1 MTATITKP
9 AKKSTKEKPQSP
21 YKRLH
26 VIIPIEDMLWASQ
39 QKPSVNQLWQECW
52 TSDPYGSRWMPL
64 STALGYS
71 SFICAKKILSES
83 GLFIFKPD
91 KSIQDGRETVGWM
104 VRNLHGS
111 RMKEFWE
118 KVNTETQ
125 EANSTKQESNAEN
138 TEVNAGSEEMR
149 CNYTASISDKTQ
161 SEQRFQK
168 PSRTVQEHLTN
179 SSVEF
184 VRCVSTQD
192 KNLGEDATADAPFRG
207 ASPQTLKSVEEEKE
221 ELPAVTDCTTLTL
234 VEAVPSQSVS
244 LLVKN
249 EDLGKDAISPHE
261 DTFSAAPAD
270 SNLENLNQPQDQ
282 AQPSLSASLATKNED
297 LSSDAIAPHE
307 DNFSAAPVAVN
318 LENLNQPQNQAQP
331 NLSASLVVKNQNLVD
346 EPGTHHEDTVSA
358 APAVPENS
366 HSAPSSQE
374 PKAHPEGVCAVAADS
389 APEKWSYE
397 AVVERSRV
405 RPWRMEKLK
414 MAEQWRENPG
424 DDFLMECWSDDPA
437 LRIVIKKLVIKCPHW
452 GLVAADG
459 VLLKWEG

>member
-9 AKKSTKEKPQSP
+9 TKKPTKEKPQSP

-52 TSDPYGSRWMPL
+52 TSDPYGSRWMSL

-118 KVNTETQ
+118 KVNTEKP
-125 EANSTKQESNAEN
+125 NSTKQESNAEN
-138 TEVNAGSEEMR
+138 AEVNAGSEEMR

-161 SEQRFQK
+161 SEQGFQK

-184 VRCVSTQD
+184 VRCVSSTSN
-192 KNLGEDATADAPFRG
+192 KNLCVDETADAPFGG
-207 ASPQTLKSVEEEKE
+207 ASPQPVESVEEEKE
-221 ELPAVTDCTTLTL
+221 ENKELPAVTDCTTLTL
-234 VEAVPSQSVS
+234 VDDVPSQSVS
-244 LLVKN
+244 LTEKN
-249 EDLGKDAISPHE
+249 QDLGDEPGASYE
-261 DTFSAAPAD
+261 DHSSAAPVAL
-270 SNLENLNQPQDQ
+270 NLENLNQPKNQ
-282 AQPSLSASLATKNED
+282 AQPSLSASLLEKKQE
-297 LSSDAIAPHE
+297 LSDDAIAR
-307 DNFSAAPVAVN
+307 
-318 LENLNQPQNQAQP
+318 
-331 NLSASLVVKNQNLVD
+331 
-346 EPGTHHEDTVSA
+346 HEDTVSA
-358 APAVPENS
+358 ASAESNLPA
-366 HSAPSSQE
+366 QE
-374 PKAHPEGVCAVAADS
+374 PKVHNEGVCAVAADS
-389 APEKWSYE
+389 DPEKWSYE
-397 AVVERSRV
+397 AVVERSRI

-424 DDFLMECWSDDPA
+424 DDFLMECWQDDPA
-437 LRIVIKKLVIKCPHW
+437 LRIMIKKLVAKCPQW
-452 GLVAADG
+452 GLVAVEG
-459 VLLKWEG
+459 VLVKWDK

>member
-9 AKKSTKEKPQSP
+9 TKKPTKEKPQSQ

-71 SFICAKKILSES
+71 SFICAKKILSKS

-118 KVNTETQ
+118 KANAE
-125 EANSTKQESNAEN
+125 EPNSTKQESNAKN
-138 TEVNAGSEEMR
+138 AEVNAGSEEMR
-149 CNYTASISDKTQ
+149 CLNKASISDKTQ
-161 SEQRFQK
+161 SEQGFYK
-168 PSRTVQEHLTN
+168 PSRTIQEHLTN
-179 SSVEF
+179 STEEF
-184 VRCVSTQD
+184 VRCVSSTQNE
-192 KNLGEDATADAPFRG
+192 NLRVDETAIASLGD
-207 ASPQTLKSVEEEKE
+207 ASPQTFEGVEEKKE

-234 VEAVPSQSVS
+234 VEAVPSQSAS
-244 LLVKN
+244 LVVKN
-249 EDLGKDAISPHE
+249 QNLGDEPGTHHEDKVSAAPADSNPENLSQSQNQAQPSLSASLRDATRTLVEKNQELSDEPEISHE
-261 DTFSAAPAD
+261 DTFSAAPAM
-270 SNLENLNQPQDQ
+270 SNL
-282 AQPSLSASLATKNED
+282 
-297 LSSDAIAPHE
+297 
-307 DNFSAAPVAVN
+307 
-318 LENLNQPQNQAQP
+318 
-331 NLSASLVVKNQNLVD
+331 
-346 EPGTHHEDTVSA
+346 
-358 APAVPENS
+358 PA
-366 HSAPSSQE
+366 QE
-374 PKAHPEGVCAVAADS
+374 PKAHHEGVCAVTADS
-389 APEKWSYE
+389 DPEKWSYE

-424 DDFLMECWSDDPA
+424 DDFLMECWADDPA
-437 LRIVIKKLVIKCPHW
+437 LRIVIKKLVAKCQHW

-459 VLLKWEG
+459 LLVRWEG

>member
-9 AKKSTKEKPQSP
+9 TKKSTKEKPQSP

-52 TSDPYGSRWMPL
+52 TSDPFGSRWMPL

-71 SFICAKKILSES
+71 SFICAKKILSKS

-91 KSIQDGRETVGWM
+91 KSIQDGRETIGWM

-111 RMKEFWE
+111 RMKDFWE
-118 KVNTETQ
+118 KANTE
-125 EANSTKQESNAEN
+125 ELNSTKQESNAEN
-138 TEVNAGSEEMR
+138 AEVNAGSEEMR
-149 CNYTASISDKTQ
+149 CLNKASISDKTQ
-161 SEQRFQK
+161 SEQGFYE

-184 VRCVSTQD
+184 VRCASSTSYENSGVD
-192 KNLGEDATADAPFRG
+192 EAAIAPFEG
-207 ASPQTLKSVEEEKE
+207 ASPQTVLGVEEKKQ

-234 VEAVPSQSVS
+234 VNDVPSQSAS
-244 LLVKN
+244 LSKKN
-249 EDLGKDAISPHE
+249 QDLGDEPGASHE
-261 DTFSAAPAD
+261 DTFSVAVAD
-270 SNLENLNQPQDQ
+270 SNFENLNQPQEQ
-282 AQPSLSASLATKNED
+282 AQPSLSASLVAKNQNC
-297 LSSDAIAPHE
+297 SDEQRTSHGGT
-307 DNFSAAPVAVN
+307 FSAAPAASN
-318 LENLNQPQNQAQP
+318 LENLNQHQNQAQSG
-331 NLSASLVVKNQNLVD
+331 LSVSLIAKNEELGD
-346 EPGTHHEDTVSA
+346 EAIAHHEDTVSA
-358 APAVPENS
+358 APAVSEKSPSNS
-366 HSAPSSQE
+366 PSQE
-374 PKAHPEGVCAVAADS
+374 PKAHHEGVCAVAADS
-389 APEKWSYE
+389 DSEKWSYE

-424 DDFLMECWSDDPA
+424 DEFLMECWADDPA
-437 LRIVIKKLVIKCPHW
+437 LRIVIKKLVAKCPHW

-459 VLLKWEG
+459 VLVKWEE